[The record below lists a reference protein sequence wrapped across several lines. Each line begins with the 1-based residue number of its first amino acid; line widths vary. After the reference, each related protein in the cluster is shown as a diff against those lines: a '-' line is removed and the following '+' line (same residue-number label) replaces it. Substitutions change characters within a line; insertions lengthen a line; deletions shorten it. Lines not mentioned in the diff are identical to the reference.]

1 MMDTR
6 LFSAEIFDKAL
17 DFFKTI
23 FSSLSSEVQ
32 MSFNEQRT
40 AFLMLEPYHQDEKE
54 SSKKDT
60 KGAKKAL
67 SFRQQRRERL

>member
-6 LFSAEIFDKAL
+6 LFSAEIFDNAL

-23 FSSLSSEVQ
+23 FSSLSSEFQ

-54 SSKKDT
+54 SSKKAT

-67 SFRQQRRERL
+67 PFRQQRRERL